1 LRHNSLMK
9 VPYAIQGMLFAP
21 ALIGLLFV
29 LNISCPQ
36 SGSCFS
42 DHFAGIIFL
51 PVAFVYKAFGN
62 NTYLTTHESL
72 LILTYWAIVGLLV
85 GYVFDLF
92 KEDRA

>member
-1 LRHNSLMK
+1 MK

-51 PVAFVYKAFGN
+51 PVAFVYKVFGN

-85 GYVFDLF
+85 GYVFDLLR
-92 KEDRA
+92 EDKV